1 MKCSI
6 VALLVMLFSVS
17 VSAFAGQ
24 VYVSTA
30 GDDSNAGSLNQPLRT
45 LAAAQRAVRKLKATD
60 KGPLTVHLGGGTYYL
75 AETLVFTAEDSGSAD
90 GPITYAATGDEEVV
104 LSGGMK
110 LELKWTPYKSGIM
123 TAEVPKGFKTDQ
135 LFLNGKRQHMAR
147 YPNYDPKSQYF
158 NGFSKDCISLQRAA
172 RWKDPTGG
180 YFHAMHQAH
189 WGGMHYVITG
199 KDAKGN
205 VRYEGGW
212 QNNRKSSPHGQHRFV
227 ENIFEELDTEGEWFL
242 DKKQGVLYFYPPK
255 GVDPNKALIEGVRL
269 EQLFE
274 FRGSPDKPVRFIQLN
289 GLTLTHAARTFMK
302 NKEPLLRSDW
312 TTWRGGAVFFDGA
325 EDCKLANVNIYQVGS
340 NAVFVNNYN
349 RRIEI
354 TGCRIG
360 QAGASSISFVG
371 DPKALHSPRF
381 EYRQTNTLEKMEQKP
396 GPKTNNYPAKCRVH
410 DCLLTL
416 NGRFEKQ
423 TAGVNICMSEEITV
437 SKCSVYD
444 VPRAGIN
451 ICDGAFGGHVIEFC
465 DVFDTVKET
474 GDHGSFNS
482 WGRDRFWHP
491 NRGQTEQWLKQKPGM
506 AKWDAHKTTV
516 IRNNRWRC
524 DYGWDIDLDDGS
536 SNYHLYNNLCLSG
549 GIKLREGYHRVVENN
564 VMVDNTF
571 HPHVWYKDCDTT
583 FRRNIVFASY
593 APAGMGGGRYGKLI
607 DDNFLHA
614 DAGKTGKAAV
624 LQKASGVDGR
634 SLTGDAQFIDPAK
647 GDYRVKEGSAALK
660 VGFKNF
666 PMDGFGVVSPRLR
679 KIARTPI
686 LPGSPE
692 AIELVN
698 HGWGQGNVNSP
709 HKKSMKTRWQGA
721 VVKNMQT
728 EGEKSACGMDSIRGV
743 LVVSVASGSQ
753 AARIGLKDNDV
764 ILAVA
769 GKVANVRDF
778 LKKLRER
785 RQVGCEITIW
795 REQSEKKLAVRGR

>member
-1 MKCSI
+1 MI
-6 VALLVMLFSVS
+6 RPLAVGLLLALL
-17 VSAFAGQ
+17 AGRLCAAEI
-24 VYVSTA
+24 YVSPA
-30 GDDSNAGSLNQPLRT
+30 GDDKNPGTKVKPFASIARARD
-45 LAAAQRAVRKLKATD
+45 AARKIKGRAV
-60 KGPLTVHLGGGTYYL
+60 TVLLREGTYYL
-75 AETLVFTAEDSGSAD
+75 GEPVVFSAEDSGATD
-90 GPITYAATGDEEVV
+90 APVVYAAYKNEKPVI
-104 LSGGMK
+104 SGGLK
-110 LELKWTPYKSGIM
+110 LDVKWTPYKDGIM
-123 TAEVPKGFKTDQ
+123 QAKMPAGFTTDQ
-135 LFLNGKRQHMAR
+135 LFCDGQRQHMAR
-147 YPNYDPKSQYF
+147 YPNFDPKAQYF
-158 NGFSKDCISLQRAA
+158 NGFSKDCISPKRAA

-180 YFHAMHQAH
+180 YFHAMHGSH
-189 WGGMHYVITG
+189 WGDMHYVITG

-227 ENIFEELDTEGEWFL
+227 ENIFEELDAAGEWFL

-274 FRGSPDKPVRFIQLN
+274 FRGSPKKPVRFIQLN
-289 GLTLTHAARTFMK
+289 GLTLTHTARTFMK

-325 EDCKLANVNIYQVGS
+325 EDCKLVNVNIYQAGS

-354 TGCRIG
+354 IGCHINE
-360 QAGASSISFVG
+360 AGASSISFVG

-381 EYRQTNTLEKMEQKP
+381 NYGQTNTLEKMEQTP

-423 TAGVNICMSEEITV
+423 TAGVNICMAEEITV

-491 NRGQTEQWLKQKPGM
+491 SRGKTEQWMKQKPGM

-536 SNYHLYNNLCLSG
+536 SNYHLYNNLCLGG

-593 APAGMGGGRYGKLI
+593 APAGMGGRYGKLI
-607 DDNFLHA
+607 DENFLHV
-614 DAGKTGKAAV
+614 DGGKAGKAAV
-624 LQKASGVDGR
+624 LQKASGADGR
-634 SLTGDAQFIDPAK
+634 SLTGDAQFINPAK

-660 VGFKNF
+660 LGFKNF
-666 PMDGFGVVSPRLR
+666 AMDGFGVVSPRLR

-692 AIELVN
+692 ALALVN
-698 HGWGQGNVNSP
+698 RGWGQSKVNSP
-709 HKKSMKTRWQGA
+709 HKKSMKTHWQGA

-728 EGEKSACGMDSIRGV
+728 EGEKSASGMDSIRGV
-743 LVVSVASGSQ
+743 LVLSVAAGSQ
-753 AARIGLKDNDV
+753 AERIGLKDNDV
-764 ILAVA
+764 ILELD
-769 GKVANVRDF
+769 GKIGNVRDF
-778 LKKLRER
+778 VKKFSQR
-785 RQVGCEITIW
+785 RKAGCEITIW
-795 REQSEKKLAVRGR
+795 RDQTEKKLAVRGR

>member
-1 MKCSI
+1 
-6 VALLVMLFSVS
+6 
-17 VSAFAGQ
+17 
-24 VYVSTA
+24 
-30 GDDSNAGSLNQPLRT
+30 
-45 LAAAQRAVRKLKATD
+45 
-60 KGPLTVHLGGGTYYL
+60 
-75 AETLVFTAEDSGSAD
+75 
-90 GPITYAATGDEEVV
+90 
-104 LSGGMK
+104 
-110 LELKWTPYKSGIM
+110 
-123 TAEVPKGFKTDQ
+123 
-135 LFLNGKRQHMAR
+135 
-147 YPNYDPKSQYF
+147 
-158 NGFSKDCISLQRAA
+158 
-172 RWKDPTGG
+172 
-180 YFHAMHQAH
+180 
-189 WGGMHYVITG
+189 
-199 KDAKGN
+199 
-205 VRYEGGW
+205 
-212 QNNRKSSPHGQHRFV
+212 
-227 ENIFEELDTEGEWFL
+227 
-242 DKKQGVLYFYPPK
+242 
-255 GVDPNKALIEGVRL
+255 VRL

-274 FRGSPDKPVRFIQLN
+274 FRGSPKKPVRFIQLN

-325 EDCKLANVNIYQVGS
+325 EDCKLVNVNIYQVGS

-354 TGCRIG
+354 TGCRIDR
-360 QAGASSISFVG
+360 AGASSISFVG

-381 EYRQTNTLEKMEQKP
+381 EYRQTNTLEKMEQTP
-396 GPKTNNYPAKCRVH
+396 GPKTNNYPAKCRVY

-491 NRGQTEQWLKQKPGM
+491 NRGQTEQWMKLKPGM

-549 GIKLREGYHRVVENN
+549 GIKLREGFHRVVENN

-593 APAGMGGGRYGKLI
+593 APAGMRGGQYGKLI

-614 DAGKTGKAAV
+614 DRSKTTKAAV

-666 PMDGFGVVSPRLR
+666 AMDGFGVVSPRLR

-692 AIELVN
+692 ALEMVN
-698 HGWGQGNVNSP
+698 RGWGQSKVNSP
-709 HKKSMKTRWQGA
+709 HKKSMRTNWQGA
-721 VVKNMQT
+721 VLKNMQT
-728 EGEKSACGMDSIRGV
+728 EGEKSATGMDSIRGV
-743 LVVSVASGSQ
+743 LVLSVAAGSQ
-753 AARIGLKDNDV
+753 AAHIGLKDNDV
-764 ILAVA
+764 ILALD
-769 GKVANVRDF
+769 GKIGNVRDF
-778 LKKLRER
+778 LKKFNQRPKA
-785 RQVGCEITIW
+785 GCEITIW
-795 REQSEKKLAVRGR
+795 RDQAEKKLTFRPTK